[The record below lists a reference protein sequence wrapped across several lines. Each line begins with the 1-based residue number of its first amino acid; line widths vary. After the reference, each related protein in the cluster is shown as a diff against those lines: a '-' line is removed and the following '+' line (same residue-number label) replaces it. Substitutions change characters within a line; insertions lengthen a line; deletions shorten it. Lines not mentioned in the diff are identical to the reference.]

1 MLQAGNDI
9 TFNGDVT
16 VTQWFEGASAKR
28 GSITVSGD
36 ITANEDLNLATA
48 SAWIGSF
55 TAGKNIIVENPIM
68 SETTIGQ
75 SYAFRAGGNIVFD
88 VVPIADGQ
96 GEGGQHCNRGHGVG
110 QD

>member
-28 GSITVSGD
+28 GNITVSGD
-36 ITANEDLNLATA
+36 ITANEDIKLATA

-55 TAGKNIIVENPIM
+55 TAGKNIIVNNPIM

-75 SYAFRAGGNIVFD
+75 SYAFRAGGNIEFNVVSPTD
-88 VVPIADGQ
+88 VT
-96 GEGGQHCNRGHGVG
+96 EVG
-110 QD
+110 WTAL